1 MHLKAITL
9 RGFKSFASST
19 QLAFEPGITCV
30 VGPNGSGKS
39 NIVDALAWVMGE
51 QGAKTLRGGKMEDV
65 IFAGTSTKAPLGRA
79 EVELTIDNTD
89 GRLPIEYSEVTISR
103 TLFRNGASEYAIN
116 GESCR
121 LLDIQELLSDTGLG
135 REMHVIVGQGQ
146 LDTVLRATP
155 AERRAFIEEAAGIL
169 KFRRRKE
176 KTERKLDSMQ
186 ANLIRL
192 QDLIA
197 EVRRNL
203 KPLGRQAE
211 VAKQAQEIAAN
222 VRELKSKLI
231 AMQLREIK
239 TNLEEISKDESQ
251 RKAEASYAQSQLQ
264 SAREGISNLEAN
276 FASEEL
282 DAKRSELVAIER
294 LESRI
299 RNMANLALQK
309 LSMLQA
315 SGEADRGDEVAE
327 LETALTSL
335 NTSLDQ
341 IKQQAADL
349 EEQLAQKSAHREQAA
364 AALAAFDAEVEQRRS
379 EQLELQRK
387 RDQLASTIEA
397 TKQSLASSAARRESI
412 LAEQAQNATRAAELE
427 ATRVELDPTGQNASD
442 EALRKAYEGAKATE
456 RDARGNLDSAREK
469 LHTAERER
477 DALAARHAALGLMLD
492 QSDGAKDVRT
502 AEIGGIRGLLA
513 EAIEIEDGYQVAI
526 SAALGTIADAV
537 AVESRT
543 KAISALRYLKDKKMG
558 RADFLVVEGPSSR
571 PARVDFAGMPSA
583 ASFVTAPLSVQQLLD
598 GFVVAEDIA
607 AAEAAA
613 GPELVGKTIVT
624 LDGDLVSPSLVRG
637 GGSKQPSKLELA
649 AERDQ
654 AAKSLEKFAKDIE
667 RLSAGVDG
675 ARQAVEDATK
685 LAASTLATLQ
695 QHDSEL
701 AARAERVGRVIAQ
714 LESLKSEDA
723 KLVAELEALA
733 QKDIE
738 HGQQIEN
745 LTTELSQLP
754 TELEVSSG
762 KNREELTQR
771 LELARSAELEVRVE
785 LGALNERRL
794 GLERELNAVTGRLAE
809 AKSASQVRAAQE
821 SKRQQDVAN
830 ATKVSEAAPALLGR
844 IEGMLSSARVRVR
857 ELEAERSQQTQRL
870 QQLRTQAMEF
880 EQKVMNLNQGVHEV
894 ELRSH
899 ELRIQLAALEQ
910 RTMDELSIAAN
921 ELLSEYPEIEDER
934 AELEKSLR
942 VLEGRLGQLGAF
954 NPLALEEFAAL
965 EERHRYLSEQLEDLN
980 KARADLRGIIADLDQ
995 KMQHTFVQ
1003 AFEDTQREFEK
1014 IFPVLFPGGAGS
1026 ISLSEPDNL
1035 LETGVEVS
1043 VKPAGKRIERMSL
1056 LSGGERSLAAVALLI
1071 AIFKARPSP
1080 FYVFDEVEAALDDAN
1095 LGRLL
1100 DVIETL
1106 RAESQMIV
1114 VTHQKRTMEIAD
1126 ALYGVSMRQDGI
1138 TQVVGQKLEKAR

>member
-79 EVELTIDNTD
+79 EVELTIDNSD
-89 GRLPIEYSEVTISR
+89 GKLPIEYAEVTISR

-222 VRELKSKLI
+222 VRELKSQLF
-231 AMQLREIK
+231 AMQLRELR
-239 TNLEEISKDESQ
+239 NQLEEISKDESQ
-251 RKAEASYAQSQLQ
+251 RKAEASYVQNQLQ
-264 SAREGISNLEAN
+264 SAREGISTLESN
-276 FASEEL
+276 FAADEL
-282 DAKRSELVAIER
+282 DSKRSEMVAIER
-294 LESRI
+294 LEARI
-299 RNMANLALQK
+299 RNVSNLAIQK
-309 LSMLQA
+309 LSMLDGVQ
-315 SGEADRGDEVAE
+315 EADRSDEVAE
-327 LETALTSL
+327 LQSQLDGL
-335 NTSLDQ
+335 NNQLSEL
-341 IKQQAADL
+341 KQQAANL
-349 EEQLAQKSAHREQAA
+349 EESLAGKSVAREHASET
-364 AALAAFDAEVEQRRS
+364 LAGFDAQLEQRRS
-379 EQLELQRK
+379 EQLEHQRR
-387 RDQLASTIEA
+387 RDQLAANIA
-397 TKQSLASSAARRESI
+397 NIDQSLDSISNRREAIASEI
-412 LAEQAQNATRAAELE
+412 DQLNLRAIELE
-427 ATRVELDPTGQNASD
+427 NARAELDPTGQSVSD
-442 EALRKAYEGAKATE
+442 DALRKSYEQAKAAE
-456 RDARGNLDSAREK
+456 RDARAALDKIRDE
-469 LHTAERER
+469 LHAAERER

-492 QSDGAKDVRT
+492 QSDGARDVRGSD
-502 AEIGGIRGLLA
+502 ISGIRGLLA
-513 EAIEIEDGYQVAI
+513 DSIDIDPGYQVAI

-537 AVESRT
+537 AVESRS
-543 KAISALRYLKDKKMG
+543 KAIAALRYLKDRKMG
-558 RADFLVVEGPSSR
+558 RADFLVIEGPSSR
-571 PARVDFAGMPSA
+571 AARAEFAGLPSA
-583 ASFVTAPLSVQQLLD
+583 ASFVTGPQSVNNLLEN
-598 GFVVAEDIA
+598 FVVADDIA
-607 AAEAAA
+607 AAEAAT
-613 GPELVGKTIVT
+613 GPELAGKTIVT
-624 LDGDLVSPSLVRG
+624 LDGDLVSPHLVRG
-637 GGSKQPSKLELA
+637 GGTKQPSKLELA
-649 AERDQ
+649 AERDA
-654 AAKSLEKFAKDIE
+654 AAKSLEKFAKQIDSLSEKVE
-667 RLSAGVDG
+667 RAK
-675 ARQAVEDATK
+675 QAVDEGSK
-685 LAASTLATLQ
+685 LAATSLATLQ

-714 LESLKSEDA
+714 LESLKSEEA
-723 KLVAELEALA
+723 KLNLELVQLGEREKSLSEDATALSASLAQLPEQLGGEVAGDREALVQALETARAVELEA
-733 QKDIE
+733 
-738 HGQQIEN
+738 
-745 LTTELSQLP
+745 
-754 TELEVSSG
+754 
-762 KNREELTQR
+762 
-771 LELARSAELEVRVE
+771 RVE

-794 GLERELNAVTGRLAE
+794 GIERELNASTGRLAE
-809 AKSASQVRAAQE
+809 AKSANEIRAVQLAKRREEAVSAQ
-821 SKRQQDVAN
+821 QAAD
-830 ATKVSEAAPALLGR
+830 AAPKLLER
-844 IEGMLSSARVRVR
+844 VEGMLALVRTRVR
-857 ELEAERSQQTQRL
+857 ELEAERSSQTQRL
-870 QQLRTQAMEF
+870 QLLRSQALEF
-880 EQKVMNLNQGVHEV
+880 EQKLMNLNQGVHEV

-899 ELRIQLAALEQ
+899 ELRIQLSALEQ
-910 RTMDELSIAAN
+910 RAMDELSLGAN
-921 ELLSEYPEIEDER
+921 ELLAEYQEIDQER
-934 AELEKSLR
+934 SELEKSLR
-942 VLEGRLGQLGAF
+942 TLEQRLGQLGAF

-980 KARADLRGIIADLDQ
+980 KARADLRGIISDLDL
-995 KMQHTFVQ
+995 KMQNTFLG

-1014 IFPVLFPGGAGS
+1014 IFPVLFPGGSGS
-1026 ISLSEPDNL
+1026 ISLTEPDNA
-1035 LETGVEVS
+1035 LETGVEVA
-1043 VKPAGKRIERMSL
+1043 VRPAGKRIERMSL

-1106 RAESQMIV
+1106 RGESQMII

-1138 TQVVGQKLEKAR
+1138 TQIVGQKLDKAK